1 MAKNDYSQRSE
12 KDMFWSN
19 DTQQDIKPDESA
31 APKAADA
38 IVPPTNNPS
47 QPQQQSQQTQKEYI
61 DIEKYI
67 SRNKDRFSRIILLK
81 ITVQIIAV
89 VSAVAGAGA
98 TWPYSLINFIIV
110 FFLFLGGVLSLSGL
124 YDRVIKDAIKNITKI
139 KNFSTSSN
147 NKISWNSL
155 IKVWKDSKDVRDTR
169 CSELKISTDKATM
182 TSFALKIYRTHYTN
196 KIDDTMLYGECFY
209 AEMDYQSLNA
219 DGLTLLY
226 GKMPFFR
233 NRQHSREM
241 SQYVLLADTEEII
254 DNCDT
259 DRILDIAD
267 KIHQQVKGAAFIMHF
282 TNSSIIMIVKT
293 QNMIKDQF
301 GTIDYNIPKCLRRD
315 LSMILNRVAISD
327 ILIGE

>member
-1 MAKNDYSQRSE
+1 MAKNDYSRRSE

-38 IVPPTNNPS
+38 IVPPNNPS
-47 QPQQQSQQTQKEYI
+47 QPQQQSQKTPKEYI
-61 DIEKYI
+61 DIEKFI

-110 FFLFLGGVLSLSGL
+110 FFLFLGGVLSFSGL
-124 YDRVIKDAIKNITKI
+124 YDRMIKDAIKNITKI

-155 IKVWKDSKDVRDTR
+155 IKVLKDSNDVRDIR
-169 CSELKISTDKATM
+169 CSELKISTDNATM

-209 AEMDYQSLNA
+209 AEMDYKSLTA

-233 NRQHSREM
+233 NRQYRREV
-241 SQYVLLADTEEII
+241 SQYSLLADKEDII
-254 DNCDT
+254 DNCNT
-259 DRILDIAD
+259 AQIIDIAD
-267 KIHQQVKGAAFIMHF
+267 KIHQQVNGAAFIMHF
-282 TNSSIIMIVKT
+282 TNNSIIMIVKT
-293 QNMIKDQF
+293 QNMIKNQF

>member
-1 MAKNDYSQRSE
+1 MAKNDYSRRSE

-38 IVPPTNNPS
+38 IVPPNNPS
-47 QPQQQSQQTQKEYI
+47 QPQLQSQKTPKEYI
-61 DIEKYI
+61 DIEKFI

-110 FFLFLGGVLSLSGL
+110 FFLFLGGVLSFSGL

-155 IKVWKDSKDVRDTR
+155 IKVLKDSNDVRDTR
-169 CSELKISTDKATM
+169 CSELKISTDNATM

-209 AEMDYQSLNA
+209 AEMDYKSLTA

-226 GKMPFFR
+226 GKMPFF
-233 NRQHSREM
+233 QK
-241 SQYVLLADTEEII
+241 QA
-254 DNCDT
+254 
-259 DRILDIAD
+259 
-267 KIHQQVKGAAFIMHF
+267 
-282 TNSSIIMIVKT
+282 
-293 QNMIKDQF
+293 
-301 GTIDYNIPKCLRRD
+301 IPPR
-315 LSMILNRVAISD
+315 SVAIFIARRQRRHYRQLQYSPNHRHRRQNTPAGKGRSIHHAFHEQQHHYD
-327 ILIGE
+327 FKNPKHD